1 MVIKREKVNISIKTY
16 ANYENRIFKNRIF
29 SSLPSFIKQNKE
41 MKTMKSIKKNHDL
54 QI

>member
-1 MVIKREKVNISIKTY
+1 MKKKF
-16 ANYENRIFKNRIF
+16 FKNRIF